1 MDEEISK
8 WILEFLLRQPI
19 DERIING
26 VLSSLPLKDDD
37 NRLKKT
43 LLLRKIEFDVSNAA
57 ISEKLLDLLE
67 IIEELDHREGKS
79 ASDSMKAAYC
89 AVAVDCTVRFLDD
102 NVERNG
108 KYFEAVKRVW
118 RERVCKIEG
127 LASDESKQKMV
138 EIEAALWDSNACGK
152 LLRMNTRSEAL
163 KLVRGYLAEEW
174 RSMGPTFLEL
184 VAEKA
189 GNVLEGLRSD
199 GGVGGEAVGSA
210 NLGRESAAVGET
222 RKGQAAVRRKHIAVK
237 SKRGRGAKI
246 SAVDEGNGDELMG
259 KADSIP
265 APEVDGVPAPIES
278 SSLEPQASKK
288 VDWPGA
294 QTAQTSSKGMD
305 DMNRKT
311 LVENQ
316 TCPKMHATPEVERVQ
331 EALKSSSMELQAAVR
346 DPLPDALQTAQ
357 ALCSTVATNNRSS
370 KSPVVNQPG
379 LETHTPPRACTD
391 NDKENAEKKENPAQD
406 LQGNEAHQGMTLRNT
421 RHTLMEQDG
430 TAQTFQWSD
439 SIDDLPGGTPKRP
452 RLPSPKEDKPS
463 PVKYYAD
470 TKIIRRRVRK
480 KWTPE
485 EEDALRTGVQKFGKG
500 NWKLILHSYREIFRE
515 RTDVDLKD
523 KWRNMTR

>member
-89 AVAVDCTVRFLDD
+89 AVAVDCTVRFLDE

-163 KLVRGYLAEEW
+163 KLVRVYLAEEW

-199 GGVGGEAVGSA
+199 GGIGGEAVGSA
-210 NLGRESAAVGET
+210 NPGRESAAVG
-222 RKGQAAVRRKHIAVK
+222 
-237 SKRGRGAKI
+237 GRI
-246 SAVDEGNGDELMG
+246 FVDCY
-259 KADSIP
+259 
-265 APEVDGVPAPIES
+265 
-278 SSLEPQASKK
+278 
-288 VDWPGA
+288 W
-294 QTAQTSSKGMD
+294 
-305 DMNRKT
+305 
-311 LVENQ
+311 
-316 TCPKMHATPEVERVQ
+316 
-331 EALKSSSMELQAAVR
+331 
-346 DPLPDALQTAQ
+346 
-357 ALCSTVATNNRSS
+357 
-370 KSPVVNQPG
+370 
-379 LETHTPPRACTD
+379 
-391 NDKENAEKKENPAQD
+391 
-406 LQGNEAHQGMTLRNT
+406 
-421 RHTLMEQDG
+421 
-430 TAQTFQWSD
+430 
-439 SIDDLPGGTPKRP
+439 
-452 RLPSPKEDKPS
+452 
-463 PVKYYAD
+463 
-470 TKIIRRRVRK
+470 
-480 KWTPE
+480 
-485 EEDALRTGVQKFGKG
+485 
-500 NWKLILHSYREIFRE
+500 
-515 RTDVDLKD
+515 
-523 KWRNMTR
+523 